1 MMLEKV
7 PDEILLFPK
16 RLQIAFCCSNLKTT
30 FQNWAPSLSCI
41 IFALST
47 QVALKQNDTQLCF
60 FTLNAPS
67 LTFDLSFCESHFISQ
82 QPHFFV
88 SISLTVQFSN
98 DADMAILPVVD
109 REKLEACLPGPA
121 SPSQCQSKSNGGSG
135 LGHFHPG

>member
-60 FTLNAPS
+60 LTLNAPS
-67 LTFDLSFCESHFISQ
+67 LTFDLSFCDSHFISQ

-98 DADMAILPVVD
+98 DADTAILAVVN
-109 REKLEACLPGPA
+109 REKLEACLPGLLYSA
-121 SPSQCQSKSNGGSG
+121 GAKVSQMGALS
-135 LGHFHPG
+135 